1 MEAHHGALCCGHRG
15 RVGPAS
21 PRNKALVAG
30 RKIQI
35 WLLLLGSATVMTV
48 GGKLYCFCI
57 SQLMELKVTSISDQ
71 ISETHDF
78 PLSLSLCKKTAEPM
92 SSVAASVFGLRPI
105 LPASVKWLGEGA
117 WH

>member
-1 MEAHHGALCCGHRG
+1 MEAHHGALCCGHHG

-30 RKIQI
+30 REIQI

-78 PLSLSLCKKTAEPM
+78 PLSLSLRKKTAEPT

-105 LPASVKWLGEGA
+105 LPASVEWLGEGA